1 VSEFLAEVISYVEL
15 GEREIELLRKLH
27 PVLEPHFSK
36 IADRFYKAVAENPGA
51 AAVISGP
58 DQLERLRCSL
68 VDWMSS
74 GLLGPYDN
82 KFYDKRSRIGRR
94 HVQIGL
100 AQQYMFTAMNVV
112 RTAYVEQIVAGLPL
126 DVACASVRAVNKLLD
141 IELAVMLRHYQ
152 LDSEEKLL
160 SRERRIQ
167 SDRLT
172 AMQTLSAGLAH
183 EVRNPLNAAR
193 LQLELLDRRIR
204 RQFGDDNRLTEPT
217 ALANIELERLTN
229 LLNDFL
235 SFARPPELHIHEHD
249 VIEIGRHVIDLEKPL
264 AQQRGVELTFHE
276 VPPIFAHVDSGKI
289 HQIIQNLVRNGLEAS
304 HYGGH
309 VGLWITSGG
318 PENTVHI
325 RVTDHGGG
333 IPADV
338 LPRIY
343 EPFFSTK
350 ETGTGMGMAI
360 VHSLISMHGGKIE
373 IETGSNG
380 TRFDVTIPQ
389 RSA

>member
-1 VSEFLAEVISYVEL
+1 MSEFLAEVISYVEL
-15 GEREIELLRKLH
+15 GEREIELLRDLH
-27 PVLEPHFSK
+27 PKLQPHFPS
-36 IADRFYKAVAENPGA
+36 IAQRFYAAVFEHPGA

-58 DQLERLRCSL
+58 EQVERLRGSL
-68 VDWMSS
+68 IDWMST
-74 GLLGPYDN
+74 GLLGPYDD
-82 KFYDKRSRIGRR
+82 KFYEKRSRVGRR

-112 RTAYVEQIVAGLPL
+112 RTAYLEKIVELYPL
-126 DVACASVRAVNKLLD
+126 DRACTVIRAVNKLLD

-160 SRERRIQ
+160 QRERRIQ

-193 LQLELLDRRIR
+193 LQLELLERRIR
-204 RQFGDDNRLTEPT
+204 RQVGDDSKLIEPT
-217 ALANIELERLTN
+217 TLANQELERLSN

-235 SFARPPELHIHEHD
+235 SFARPPELHLHEHD
-249 VIEIGRHVIDLEKPL
+249 LIEIGRHVIELERPL

-276 VPPIFAHVDSGKI
+276 VPPIIAQVDSGKI
-289 HQIIQNLVRNGLEAS
+289 HQVIQNLVRNGLEAS
-304 HYGGH
+304 TYGGH
-309 VGLWITSGG
+309 VGLWITNEG
-318 PENTVHI
+318 ENSVHI
-325 RVTDHGGG
+325 RVTDEGSG
-333 IPADV
+333 IPPEV
-338 LPRIY
+338 LQRIY

-360 VHSLISMHGGKIE
+360 VHSLVSMHGGRIE
-373 IETGSNG
+373 IDTSTSG
-380 TRFDVTIPQ
+380 TRFDVTVPQ
-389 RSA
+389 RA

>member
-1 VSEFLAEVISYVEL
+1 MSEFLAEVISYVEL
-15 GEREIELLRKLH
+15 GEREIELLKELH
-27 PVLEPHFSK
+27 PKLEPHFPA
-36 IADRFYKAVAENPGA
+36 IADRFYAAAMDNPGT
-51 AAVISGP
+51 AAVLASP
-58 DQLERLRCSL
+58 DQIERLRCTL

-74 GLLGPYDN
+74 GLLGPYDD
-82 KFYDKRSRIGRR
+82 KFYEKRSRIGRR

-112 RTAYVEQIVAGLPL
+112 RTAYTEIIVATYPF
-126 DVACASVRAVNKLLD
+126 DQACSVLIAVNKLLD

-160 SRERRIQ
+160 QRERRIQ
-167 SDRLT
+167 ADRLA

-193 LQLELLDRRIR
+193 LQLELLDRRLR
-204 RQFGDDNRLTEPT
+204 RQLGQESKLTEPT
-217 ALANIELERLTN
+217 ELANHELERLTN

-249 VIEIGRHVIDLEKPL
+249 VVAIGRQVIELERPL
-264 AQQRGVELTFHE
+264 AVRRGVELEFHE
-276 VPPIFAHVDSGKI
+276 QPPILAQVDSGKI
-289 HQIIQNLVRNGLEAS
+289 HQIIQNLVRNALEA
-304 HYGGH
+304 
-309 VGLWITSGG
+309 
-318 PENTVHI
+318 
-325 RVTDHGGG
+325 TDHGGHVRVAITSSLENTVNISVTDDGGG
-333 IPADV
+333 IPPDV

-360 VHSLISMHGGKIE
+360 VHSLVTMHGGKIE
-373 IETGSNG
+373 IDTSPEG
-380 TRFDVTIPQ
+380 TRFDVTVPQ
-389 RSA
+389 RGA